1 MSSRLYSRISRPSLH
16 SKIAT
21 AEDCIPFFKNG
32 QSLGW
37 SGFTPAGYPK
47 AVPIALAEYVER
59 NKLQGKLR
67 FSLFVGASVGE
78 EVEDRWASNDMIQQR
93 WPYQSGKSITK
104 KINTG
109 EIDMGDIHLSM
120 FAQDIA
126 WGFFTKDSP
135 ETKGRLDIG
144 MVEVTE
150 ILSDGSLVLG
160 PSVGATPEIIDV
172 AEKLIIEVNTKT
184 PKFKGAHDIAPDEKP
199 PFRKPYLIS
208 RVDDRIGSFSVPC
221 DPEKIV
227 AVVESN
233 YQDNGRALRGA
244 DDVSEQIAKHLLNF
258 FKKEVNEGRLPEN
271 LLPLQSGVGNI
282 ANAVISGLANGP
294 FSDVNVW
301 TEVLQDTMLDFFDS
315 GKLNFATTTSLSLSP
330 EGFERFSNRKN
341 EYLKRICLRPQ
352 QITNHPEIIKRL
364 GVIGMNTPI
373 EIDIYG
379 HANSTLVGGTK
390 MIHGIGG
397 SGDFLRNAY
406 LSILHAPS
414 ARPTKTDPFGISTIV
429 PHCSHI
435 DHTEHDISIV
445 VTEQGL
451 ADLRG
456 LAPRQRAKKLIE
468 NCAHPEYKPIL
479 KEYYR
484 LAEERCMKEGAAHEP
499 QILSAVFQMHEN
511 LRTNGTMRLNSW
523 KI

>member
-1 MSSRLYSRISRPSLH
+1 MSSALLSRIARPSLH

-21 AEDCIPFFKNG
+21 AEQTFKFFKNG

-47 AVPIALAEYVER
+47 EVPTALADHVEK
-59 NKLQGKLR
+59 NGLQGKLKFR
-67 FSLFVGASVGE
+67 LFVGASVGE
-78 EVEDRWASNDMIQQR
+78 EVEDRWAALNMIQTR
-93 WPYQSGKSITK
+93 WPYQSGKAITQ
-104 KINTG
+104 KINSG
-109 EIDMGDIHLSM
+109 EIDMGDIHLSI

-126 WGFFTKDSP
+126 WGFFTKDAP
-135 ETKGRLDIG
+135 ENKGHLDIG
-144 MVEVTE
+144 IIEATE
-150 ILSDGSLVLG
+150 ILPDGSIVLG
-160 PSVGATPEIIDV
+160 PSVGATPEIVDV
-172 AEKLIIEVNTKT
+172 SKQLIIEVNTAS
-184 PKFKGAHDIAPDEKP
+184 PKFFGVHDIAADEKP
-199 PFRKPYLIS
+199 PFRKPYLIT

-221 DPEKIV
+221 DPDKIV
-227 AVVESN
+227 AIVESRKVD
-233 YQDNGRALRGA
+233 QGRGLKPP
-244 DDVSEQIAKHLLNF
+244 DDVSKQIAEHLLNF
-258 FKKEVNEGRLPEN
+258 FKKEVNEGRLPAN

-282 ANAVISGLANGP
+282 ANAVTAGLANGS
-294 FSDVNVW
+294 FTDVNVW

-315 GKLNFATTTSLSLSP
+315 GKLNFATTTALSLSP
-330 EGFERFSNRKN
+330 EGFQRFLKN
-341 EYLKRICLRPQ
+341 KDFYMKRICLRPQ

-379 HANSTLVGGTK
+379 HANSTLIGGTK

-414 ARPTKTDPFGISTIV
+414 TRPSKKDPNGISTIV

-451 ADLRG
+451 ADCRG
-456 LAPRQRAKKLIE
+456 LAPRVRAKRIIE
-468 NCAHPEYKPIL
+468 NCAHPEYREQL

-484 LAEERCMKEGAAHEP
+484 LAEEKCMKEGAAHQP
-499 QILSAVFQMHEN
+499 QILSAVFQMHNN
-511 LRTNGTMRLNSW
+511 LAQNGTMKLSSW